1 MRPTRERGRLDG
13 VDVNEGTQNQPV
25 SNRPNM
31 AAGEPVIYGYCTW
44 HCGYSA
50 DIRVINVDEQGS
62 GPGGVQSACLPC
74 REKYDLI
81 PYSER
86 P

>member
-1 MRPTRERGRLDG
+1 M
-13 VDVNEGTQNQPV
+13 NEGAQHQPA
-25 SNRPNM
+25 SNSPDT
-31 AAGEPVIYGYCTW
+31 ASSEEPVVYGYCTW

-74 REKYDLI
+74 REKHDLI